1 MRIAMVSEHA
11 NPLAVVG
18 GVDAGGQNVHVA
30 ALAAGLAARGHEVVV
45 HTRRDDP
52 SPPRRVPLCDGVVV
66 DHVPAGPAV
75 AVPKDHL
82 LPHVP
87 ALGRELAAAW
97 AAEPP
102 DVVHAHFWMSGIAS
116 LVGARDLGVPVVQTF
131 HALGTVK
138 RRHQGAAD
146 TSPADR
152 LRLEA
157 ALVRRV
163 DGIVATCTDEV
174 HELMRL
180 GARRETVD
188 VVPCGVDLGLFT
200 DTGPAL
206 PRNGL
211 RRLVTI
217 GRLVE
222 RKGVD
227 TVIKALAALEDTE
240 LLVAGGPDLAHL
252 DDDPHVR
259 RLRDVAARHGVT
271 DRVSFL
277 GQVLRKDVP
286 PLLRSADVV
295 VTVPWYEPFGIV
307 PLEAM
312 ACGRPVVAS
321 AVGGLTDTVAPGVT
335 GELVP
340 PRRPDLLAAA
350 LERLLSDELRL
361 LRYGRAAVV
370 RARARYGWSR
380 IALETERVYRR
391 LLRRRTA
398 ALPMAVAP

>member
-30 ALAAGLAARGHEVVV
+30 ALATGLAARGHEVVV

-52 SPPRRVPLCDGVVV
+52 SPPRRVALCDGVVV
-66 DHVPAGPAV
+66 DHVPAGPA
-75 AVPKDHL
+75 AGIPKDDL

-87 ALGRELAAAW
+87 TLGRELAAAW
-97 AAEPP
+97 AAERP

-116 LVGARDLGVPVVQTF
+116 LQGARGLGIPVVQTF

-146 TSPADR
+146 TSPPDR

-157 ALVRRV
+157 ALARRV

-174 HELMRL
+174 QELLRM
-180 GARRETVD
+180 GARREAVH
-188 VVPCGVDLGLFT
+188 VVPCGVDLALFT

-206 PRNGL
+206 PRSGL
-211 RRLVTI
+211 RRLVSI

-227 TVIKALAALEDTE
+227 TVIEALVGLENTE
-240 LLVAGGPDLAHL
+240 LLVAGGPDVAGL

-259 RLRDVAARHGVT
+259 RLREVAARHGVA

-277 GQVLRKDVP
+277 GQVVRADVP
-286 PLLRSADVV
+286 PLLRSADAV

-321 AVGGLTDTVAPGVT
+321 AVGGLTDTVSAGVT

-340 PRRPDLLAAA
+340 PRRPELLAGV
-350 LERLLSDELRL
+350 LQRLLSDEPRR

-370 RARARYGWSR
+370 RARSRYGWDR
-380 IALETERVYRR
+380 VALDTERVYRR
-391 LLRRRTA
+391 LLMRGA
-398 ALPMAVAP
+398 AARPMAVAP